1 MAISTYKTFLM
12 SSTDGSQYTK
22 LVDIK
27 EFPDLGGE
35 PELLETTTLSDRMQ
49 TYILGLQSSDGLSF
63 TCNYTK
69 SDFSKLKEME
79 GDSKKFAVWIG
90 GTESGG
96 NVTPTG
102 SDGKFTFEG
111 MLTVYKSGGGTNAVQ
126 DMVVYIAPST
136 TIDFSDE

>member
-35 PELLETTTLSDRMQ
+35 PELLEITTLSDRMQ

-69 SDFSKLKEME
+69 NDFSKLKEME

-96 NVTPTG
+96 NVTPSG

-136 TIDFSDE
+136 TIDFDDE

>member
-35 PELLETTTLSDRMQ
+35 PELLETTTLSNRMQ

-69 SDFSKLKEME
+69 SDFSKLKGME

-136 TIDFSDE
+136 TIDFDDE